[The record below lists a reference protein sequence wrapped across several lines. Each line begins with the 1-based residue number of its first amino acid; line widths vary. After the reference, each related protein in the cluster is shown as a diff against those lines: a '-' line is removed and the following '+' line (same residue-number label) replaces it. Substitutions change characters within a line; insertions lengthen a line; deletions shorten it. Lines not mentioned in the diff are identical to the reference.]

1 MVLFGAANCISTEM
15 TTRRWLKPGDRR
27 LNASDV
33 AITWKDCN
41 DNSITVP
48 TNESKNKNKRQSGE
62 ERERKSNE
70 KLLMFKVK
78 FPDVLFFLQN
88 LYDTVTREEAN
99 GNKRNDEKEGE
110 KSTQERTMLSL
121 DTAVQT
127 LLFWHFFCL
136 FFIAPTNRMRN

>member
-1 MVLFGAANCISTEM
+1 M
-15 TTRRWLKPGDRR
+15 
-27 LNASDV
+27 
-33 AITWKDCN
+33 
-41 DNSITVP
+41 P

-127 LLFWHFFCL
+127 LLF
-136 FFIAPTNRMRN
+136 